1 MKVKTRK
8 IVYIVLIA
16 AKSHDITA
24 LIVRYII
31 RKTRQLTWAEKS
43 WDENRKK
50 RADDHK
56 KPHAMQISTT
66 FLEAPTLPDEPSRH
80 VMKTMQ
86 ENDTQRTEG
95 QSAVYR
101 RSQEAEQSRAC
112 RISQKPGGRAEQ
124 SRACSVSQKP
134 GGRAEQSTVVPCRF
148 RQPHLTKHQQM
159 AICLSKSIILMTGHG
174 LETPPNVTSDNNAAY

>member
-1 MKVKTRK
+1 MRD
-8 IVYIVLIA
+8 LPHMRIA
-16 AKSHDITA
+16 AKSHDITD

-31 RKTRQLTWAEKS
+31 RETRQLTWTDTR

-66 FLEAPTLPDEPSRH
+66 FSEAPTLPDEPSRH

-101 RSQEAEQSRAC
+101 RSQEEEQSRA
-112 RISQKPGGRAEQ
+112 EQ
-124 SRACSVSQKP
+124 SMQCIAEARRKSRADYC
-134 GGRAEQSTVVPCRF
+134 RALPFQATT
-148 RQPHLTKHQQM
+148 PHK
-159 AICLSKSIILMTGHG
+159 
-174 LETPPNVTSDNNAAY
+174 TPTNGNMPR

>member
-1 MKVKTRK
+1 M
-8 IVYIVLIA
+8 LIA

-31 RKTRQLTWAEKS
+31 RKTRQLTWTEKS

-124 SRACSVSQKP
+124 S
-134 GGRAEQSTVVPCRF
+134 TVVPCRF